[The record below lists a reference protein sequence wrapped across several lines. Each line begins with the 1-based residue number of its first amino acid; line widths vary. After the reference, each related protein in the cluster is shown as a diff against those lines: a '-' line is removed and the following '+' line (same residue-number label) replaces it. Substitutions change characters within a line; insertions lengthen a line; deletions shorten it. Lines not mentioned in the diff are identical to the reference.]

1 MARITVE
8 DCLKEVENRFEMVM
22 TASKRA
28 RALMMD
34 GATPAVEERNDKAT
48 VVALREIA
56 AGIIVTEADQA
67 LEATTEA
74 LAQLEETAAPIENIS
89 DTADI
94 DEAALASL
102 TAELAEELTGA
113 SEADTAKMGVSED
126 SQDDESA
133 QSE

>member
-8 DCLKEVENRFEMVM
+8 DCLKEIENRFEMVM
-22 TASKRA
+22 AASKRA
-28 RALMMD
+28 RSLMID
-34 GATPAVEERNDKAT
+34 GATPVVEERNDKAT
-48 VVALREIA
+48 VIALREIA
-56 AGIIVTEADQA
+56 SGMVITEADQA

-74 LAQLEETAAPIENIS
+74 LAQLDADEQAEASTSE
-89 DTADI
+89 TADI

-102 TAELAEELTGA
+102 TAELAGELTSSSEANTAEAGA
-113 SEADTAKMGVSED
+113 SKD